1 MGLSGASLSIGEDA
15 YFIAVKGA
23 PHYPFDL
30 IKHLVLSLFIIE
42 HSIKFKVGEFVWL
55 VLLLQLDRNSL
66 LLVEYECI
74 RDFWHELLTL
84 SKFGL
89 QLCDFLL

>member
-1 MGLSGASLSIGEDA
+1 MVTVFTLHRVGLSGTSLSIGEDA

-42 HSIKFKVGEFVWL
+42 DSVKLEVGEFVRL
-55 VLLLQLDRNSL
+55 VLLLHLDRNSL

-74 RDFWHELLTL
+74 RDFWHEFLTL
-84 SKFGL
+84 SE
-89 QLCDFLL
+89 